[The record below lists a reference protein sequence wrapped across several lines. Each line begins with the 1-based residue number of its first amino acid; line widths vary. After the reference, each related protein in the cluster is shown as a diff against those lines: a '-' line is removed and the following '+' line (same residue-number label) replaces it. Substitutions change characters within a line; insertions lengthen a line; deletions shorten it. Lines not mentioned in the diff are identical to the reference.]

1 MSCGVFTKAGDLDGF
16 VNAIVELSQHPE
28 RCEEMGR
35 NGRQFILE
43 NLTREEGTRKYV
55 EVIKSVATER

>member
-1 MSCGVFTKAGDLDGF
+1 MGVFTKAGDLDGF

-35 NGRQFILE
+35 NGREFILK
-43 NLTREEGTRKYV
+43 NLTREGTKKYV
-55 EVIKSVATER
+55 EEIKSVALKR